1 MIFNLKA
8 EFILSN
14 MKSNL
19 EFQIISWH
27 SCDETLDVTRT
38 VSDGS
43 KKSYNQKEKSRF
55 VISLF
60 GKDHD
65 DKTYTV
71 KVENFT
77 PYFYIKV
84 SDDFTKYQRQ
94 LLEDWLRDEMQFK
107 YKECFLKTSVVKRHS
122 FRNFDKQKKYKFVRF
137 VFNNKGAM
145 RNAVSKFQKRER
157 IYKDKTILKPAYIK
171 ILGLTKKPVQ
181 YELYDNMVDP
191 LLKFIHH
198 RDIDTVGWVH
208 IKSSKYSNIDIA
220 TTCDTTV
227 RCDWKSVKKIEG
239 KGNTNIKIMAFDIEC
254 DSSHGDFP
262 LPIKDY
268 TKLSREIY
276 YAFLKL
282 MKNDPDN
289 LLENKTKFVNKCI
302 LASFKK
308 GDSDIGIS
316 KIYNKAF
323 GKISKYSRNVIASSV
338 AEYLIVENTRN
349 SIEIKNH
356 NIKCIEEINRV
367 LNNTRT
373 YKKLLECLIEHEVLE
388 DDDVEL
394 DRYKWEY
401 RRITDKFPPNADEFV
416 SQRDIDKLINYYNE
430 VENDDGELKYPELED
445 DLENKLPRVKG
456 DKTIQIGLSFV
467 NYGSRIPYKNY
478 MLTLKG
484 CETLDNAITESFKT
498 EKHLLMR
505 FTEIIQSEN
514 PDVITGWNTDGFD
527 IPWLF
532 KRASETGCSEEFSKM
547 SKLKDFE
554 SKLKIKQKKS
564 YTGELVNVDYVDIVG
579 RIQMDLLPLVRK
591 SYNLGSYKLD
601 NVAAHFINGEIIK
614 LVYDESN
621 NKTTVFTKSV
631 VGLNNENF
639 VIFNILDGYLDNQ
652 YMEGKKFEIT
662 NLNKLT
668 KTFNVQGKIELDL
681 EKSCKW
687 CLGKDDVTP
696 KDIFRLQKGDDHD
709 RFIIAKYCMMDV
721 ILCIELLNKLE
732 LLTNNIGMA
741 NVCKNPLSWIIHR
754 GQGVKILSLVSYFL
768 KSKDYILPFLYK
780 DSFDR
785 EGYEGAVVL
794 DPNPGI
800 YIDRP
805 IAVLDYSSLYPSSM
819 IEVNLSHE
827 TIVTNP
833 IYLGEDG
840 GQHLN
845 EQGYDFEDITYDRYK
860 TLFTPGGAVKGKEK
874 VGEKTVRYVQYR
886 DGSKGLIP
894 QILDYLLSARKN
906 TRKKIKYKT
915 IHTRDGELE
924 GLYDSDKNIIKVDGE
939 EVTVL
944 KESIIDIKDT
954 YNEFEKKVL
963 DGLQQAFKVTAN
975 SLYGQL
981 GAKTSDIYYKEIAA
995 STTAVGRERLII
1007 AKDFA
1012 VDTTNYPQKMD
1023 NGETIYLKN
1032 KITYGDTDSIFVEF
1046 QCLDGKGGKLIGRD
1060 ARKRSI
1066 ELAIYTEK
1074 KIQKNI
1080 LRAPQNLEYEKTFD
1094 PFILLSK
1101 KRYVGNLYEHDPDKY
1116 KRKSMGIVLKRRDNA
1131 PIVKVIYGGIID
1143 RIMKE
1148 KDIRPAIVFLKKSLR
1163 KLIKDHYP
1171 MKTLIVTKT
1180 LSSFYKDPD
1189 RIAHKVL
1196 ADRIGE
1202 RDPGNKPQIND
1213 RIPYVYIYK
1222 NSHEF
1227 ADIKYI
1233 KLIEKLSVLILTKKS
1248 SGKDII
1254 TLSNKKLTD
1263 EEIYDCPDTF
1273 KLVWNWP
1280 TTNKGYIEDKGDN
1293 KTLLKEL
1300 IKKGYV
1306 KSTNKSWGELP
1317 RIIDNAEINFEYIY
1331 GRNVMDRSTIPVRD
1345 HIFKSKINRVKKKM
1359 LQGDRIENPKFIKEH
1374 NLKPDYEHYITNQIM
1389 KPVSQIFA
1397 LCLAE
1402 LPGFTK
1408 DIKEFNNK
1416 YNVYLEKGK
1425 SKNDSIKYMLECKRK
1440 EAAKILFRDILRI
1453 LENKREN
1460 NTLITD
1466 YFAQ

>member
-1 MIFNLKA
+1 MSK
-8 EFILSN
+8 
-14 MKSNL
+14 L

-27 SCDETLDVTRT
+27 SADEILDFTP
-38 VSDGS
+38 SKSYDN
-43 KKSYNQKEKSRF
+43 KKSYNKKDASRF

-60 GKDHD
+60 GKDHE

-84 SDDFTKYQRQ
+84 SDDFSKAKKN
-94 LLEDWLRDEMQFK
+94 LLEDWVRDKMQFK
-107 YKECFLKTSVVKRHS
+107 YKDCFLRTSIVKRHS
-122 FRNFDKQKKYKFVRF
+122 FRNFDKQKKYKFIRF

-145 RNAVSKFQKRER
+145 RNAVSKFQKRVQ
-157 IYKDKTILKPAYIK
+157 IYKDKSILKPAK
-171 ILGLTKKPVQ
+171 VRILGLTKKPVE

-198 RDIDTVGWVH
+198 RDIDTVGWVQ
-208 IKSSKYSNIDIA
+208 IKSNNYKNIDID
-220 TTCDTTV
+220 TTCDSTV
-227 RCDWKSVKKIEG
+227 RCDWKSVKKIEER
-239 KGNTNIKIMAFDIEC
+239 GNTNIKIMAFDIEC
-254 DSSHGDFP
+254 DSAHGDFP

-282 MKNDPDN
+282 VKNDPNN
-289 LLENKTKFVNKCI
+289 LLDNKVKFVNKCL
-302 LASFKK
+302 LAAFKK
-308 GDSDIGIS
+308 GNSELGIS
-316 KIYNKAF
+316 KIYYKSF
-323 GKISKYSRNVIASSV
+323 DKISKYSRNIISSSV
-338 AEYLIVENTRN
+338 AEYLIVGNTRN

-356 NIKCIEEINRV
+356 NIKCIGGINII
-367 LNNTRT
+367 LNNTKT
-373 YKKLLECLIEHEVLE
+373 YKKLVECLIENEIIE
-388 DDDVEL
+388 DGDVEI

-401 RRITDKFPPNADEFV
+401 RRITDKFPPQFDEVV
-416 SQRDIDKLINYYNE
+416 SQRDIDKLVSYYNE
-430 VENDDGELKYPELED
+430 LENDEGDLKYPELED
-445 DLENKLPRVKG
+445 DLANKLPRVKG
-456 DKTIQIGLSFV
+456 DQTIQIGLSFV
-467 NYGSRIPYKNY
+467 NYGSRVPYKNY

-484 CETLDNAITESFKT
+484 CDILDNAVTESFKT
-498 EKHLLMR
+498 ESALLVR
-505 FTEIIQSEN
+505 FTEIIQTEN

-532 KRASETGCSEEFSKM
+532 KRANETGCLEEFSKM
-547 SKLKDFE
+547 SKLKDYE

-564 YTGELVNVDYVDIVG
+564 YTGELVNVDYVDMVG

-591 SYNLGSYKLD
+591 SHNLGSYKLD
-601 NVAAHFINGEIIK
+601 NVAATFINGEILK
-614 LVYDESN
+614 LVYAPDSDL
-621 NKTTVFTKSV
+621 TTVFTKSV

-662 NLNKLT
+662 NLNKQT
-668 KTFNVQGKIELDL
+668 KTFEVHGKIELDL

-696 KDIFRLQKGDDHD
+696 KDIFRLQKGSDHD

-732 LLTNNIGMA
+732 ILTNNIGMA

-780 DSFDR
+780 DSFDK

-833 IYLGEDG
+833 IYLGDEG
-840 GQHLN
+840 GELLN
-845 EQGYDFEDITYDRYK
+845 ESGYDFEDITYDRYK

-874 VGEKTVRYVQYR
+874 LFPPKTVRYVQYR

-939 EVTVL
+939 VITIN

-954 YNEFEKKVL
+954 YNEFEQKVL

-1007 AKDFA
+1007 AKNFA
-1012 VDTTNYPQKMD
+1012 IDTTNYPQKMD
-1023 NGETIYLKN
+1023 SGETIYLKN

-1046 QCLDGKGGKLIGRD
+1046 QCLDGKGDKLIGRD

-1163 KLIKDHYP
+1163 KLIKDYYP

-1213 RIPYVYIYK
+1213 RIPYVYIQTAK
-1222 NSHEF
+1222 
-1227 ADIKYI
+1227 
-1233 KLIEKLSVLILTKKS
+1233 SVK
-1248 SGKDII
+1248 
-1254 TLSNKKLTD
+1254 
-1263 EEIYDCPDTF
+1263 
-1273 KLVWNWP
+1273 
-1280 TTNKGYIEDKGDN
+1280 
-1293 KTLLKEL
+1293 
-1300 IKKGYV
+1300 
-1306 KSTNKSWGELP
+1306 
-1317 RIIDNAEINFEYIY
+1317 
-1331 GRNVMDRSTIPVRD
+1331 
-1345 HIFKSKINRVKKKM
+1345 
-1359 LQGDRIENPKFIKEH
+1359 LQGDRIENPQFIKEH
-1374 NLKPDYEHYITNQIM
+1374 NLKPDYEFYITNQIM

-1397 LCLAE
+1397 LCLDE

-1408 DIKEFNNK
+1408 NITEFNNK
-1416 YNVYLEKGK
+1416 YNVYLAKGK
-1425 SKNDSIKYMLECKRK
+1425 SENDSIKYMLECKRK

-1466 YFAQ
+1466 YFINH